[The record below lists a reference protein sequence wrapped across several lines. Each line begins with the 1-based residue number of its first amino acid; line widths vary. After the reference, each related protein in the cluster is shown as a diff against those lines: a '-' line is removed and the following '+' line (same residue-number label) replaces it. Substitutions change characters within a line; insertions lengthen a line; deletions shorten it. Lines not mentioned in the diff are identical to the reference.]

1 MIVIVNYGMGNLH
14 SVLKKLRMC
23 GVDAFVSDDLNVVL
37 NASKIILPGVGHF
50 AMAMD
55 NLKNLNLIETLNECA
70 LVKKTPMLGICLG
83 MQLMASRSEEGSVSG
98 LGWFD
103 AEVVRFKIQDTLK
116 YKIPHTGWNQ
126 ISIEKES
133 PLMKNIESLSSFY
146 FVHSYHWKT
155 EIKTDIL
162 TTSEYEY
169 RFVSAVEKNNIFGV
183 QFHPEKSH
191 DVGEVLFRNF
201 LKI

>member
-14 SVLKKLRMC
+14 SVLKKLRLC
-23 GVDAFVSDDLNVVL
+23 GVDAVVSDDQHVIR
-37 NASKIILPGVGHF
+37 NASKIIMPGVGHF

-55 NLKNLNLIETLNECA
+55 NLRNLNLIETLNECA

-83 MQLMASRSEEGSVSG
+83 MQLMAAKSEEGNTSG

-103 AEVVRFKIQDTLK
+103 AEVVRFNISDTLK
-116 YKIPHTGWNQ
+116 FKIPHTGWNQ
-126 ISIEKES
+126 IIIEKES

-155 EIKTDIL
+155 EIKSDIL
-162 TTSEYEY
+162 TTTDYEY
-169 RFVSAVEKNNIFGV
+169 RFVSAVEKGNIFGV

-191 DVGEVLFRNF
+191 DVGELLFRNF

>member
-1 MIVIVNYGMGNLH
+1 MGNLH
-14 SVLKKLRMC
+14 SVLKKLRLC
-23 GVDAFVSDDLNVVL
+23 GVDAVVSDDQHVIR
-37 NASKIILPGVGHF
+37 NASKIIMPGVGHF

-55 NLKNLNLIETLNECA
+55 NLRNLNLIETLNECA

-83 MQLMASRSEEGSVSG
+83 MQLMAAKSEEGNTSG

-103 AEVVRFKIQDTLK
+103 AEVVRFNISDTLK
-116 YKIPHTGWNQ
+116 FKIPHTGWNQ
-126 ISIEKES
+126 IIIEKES

-155 EIKTDIL
+155 EIKSDIL
-162 TTSEYEY
+162 TTTDYEY
-169 RFVSAVEKNNIFGV
+169 RFVSAVEKGNIFGV

-191 DVGEVLFRNF
+191 DVGELLFRNF

>member
-1 MIVIVNYGMGNLH
+1 MGNLH
-14 SVLKKLRMC
+14 SVLKKLRLC
-23 GVDAFVSDDLNVVL
+23 GVDAVVSDDQHVIR
-37 NASKIILPGVGHF
+37 NASKIIMPGVGHF

-55 NLKNLNLIETLNECA
+55 NLRNLNLIETLNECA

-83 MQLMASRSEEGSVSG
+83 MQLMAAKSEEGNTSG

-103 AEVVRFKIQDTLK
+103 AEVVRFNISDTLK

-126 ISIEKES
+126 IIIEKES

-155 EIKTDIL
+155 EIKSDIL
-162 TTSEYEY
+162 TATEYED
-169 RFVSAVEKNNIFGV
+169 RFVSAIEKGNIFGV

-191 DVGEVLFRNF
+191 DVGELLFRNF